1 MNYPMIRYVLAW
13 VLKVEGAIMALP
25 CLVALVYHEQTGFAY
40 LLCMLIC
47 LTIGFAGT
55 ARRPRETEIYTK
67 DGMVT
72 VSLAWLVL
80 SLFGALPFVMT
91 GEIPN
96 YVDAMFE
103 IISGFTT
110 TGASICTDVEALSH
124 ATRFWRSFSHWIG
137 GMGVLVFILMMFPVR
152 SGSQM
157 NLMKAESPG
166 YNVSKFVPHV
176 RDTAKILYR
185 IYLAMTVAQI
195 VILLASGM
203 YWFDALCITF
213 GSAGTGGFSVLNDS
227 CASYTPFQQV
237 VTAVFMIAFGVNF
250 SFYYLVTI
258 RRARDAFRMEEVRA
272 YLGIILAAI
281 VLISVNTVGMYA
293 SVGECVRAALFQVA
307 SIITTTG
314 YSTVDFNLWPALSK
328 EILLLLMCIGACAGS
343 TGGGLKVSRV
353 IIFLR
358 AAKRGIR
365 SYVHPHN
372 VMKVRMDGEPV
383 SEEQVGSVYIFLIIY
398 MFVFAL
404 SVLVV
409 SIDGFNFESN
419 FSAVAA
425 TLNNIGPGLE
435 VVSPMSNFSAYSY
448 LSKLVLMFDMLAGRL
463 ELFPVLVMLDP
474 NVWTKGAR
482 KDRKDARARRR
493 ATKAVAA

>member
-185 IYLAMTVAQI
+185 IYLVMTVAQI

-258 RRARDAFRMEEVRA
+258 RRARDAFRMEEVRT

-398 MFVFAL
+398 VFVFAL

-435 VVSPMSNFSAYSY
+435 VVGPMNNFSAYSY

-474 NVWTKGAR
+474 DVWTKGAR

>member
-383 SEEQVGSVYIFLIIY
+383 SEEQVDSVYIFLIIY
-398 MFVFAL
+398 VFVFAL

-435 VVSPMSNFSAYSY
+435 VVGPMSNFSAYSY

>member
-398 MFVFAL
+398 VFVFAL

-435 VVSPMSNFSAYSY
+435 VVGPMSNFSAYSY

>member
-185 IYLAMTVAQI
+185 IYLVMTVAQI

-258 RRARDAFRMEEVRA
+258 RRARDAFRMEEVRT

-398 MFVFAL
+398 VFVFAL

-435 VVSPMSNFSAYSY
+435 VVGPMSNFSAYSY

-474 NVWTKGAR
+474 DVWTKGAR